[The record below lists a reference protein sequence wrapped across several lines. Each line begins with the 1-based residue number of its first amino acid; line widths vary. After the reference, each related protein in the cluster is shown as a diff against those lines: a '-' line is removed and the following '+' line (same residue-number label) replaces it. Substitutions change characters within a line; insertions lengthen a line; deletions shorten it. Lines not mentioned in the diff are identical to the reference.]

1 MSSSK
6 DPDFISVTFKVPSV
20 FLSLEFGIGIDEPFY
35 IQRTIPPQLSDENEA
50 AAENKAELAQAG
62 MLATLFSLVIF
73 APFPVIVQGLLGS
86 IKDIGPLLHTFLINV
101 STSAMGSAFLTA
113 LVDLFTFDPIPMED
127 YYDAMFEPTCEP
139 ITVSFE

>member
-1 MSSSK
+1 M
-6 DPDFISVTFKVPSV
+6 F
-20 FLSLEFGIGIDEPFY
+20 
-35 IQRTIPPQLSDENEA
+35 
-50 AAENKAELAQAG
+50 
-62 MLATLFSLVIF
+62 ATLVSLVIF

-113 LVDLFTFDPIPMED
+113 LVDLFTFDPIPTED
-127 YYDAMFEPTCEP
+127 YYDAIYEPTCEP